1 MLCMLD
7 IIKFVRPLHSMLSI
21 DYSVATTVL
30 IVQYSTDYSVAKV
43 LYMFTDKICEIL
55 FEFELEL
62 NWKLN

>member
-30 IVQYSTDYSVAKV
+30 IVQYSTDDSVAKV

-55 FEFELEL
+55 FEFEL